1 LLVPLQFSAASQG
14 PDAGRHGTN
23 APATLSAGQLAD
35 VPLQLSARSQTP
47 VAARHSV
54 PDGTNSSVGHDLLEP
69 SHVSARSQMPAALR
83 QVVPTRATPSAGH
96 AALRPVHVS
105 ATSQRPVAE
114 RQVVPAVERTS
125 AGHVTATPLQFSA
138 GSHGPV
144 DGRHGAVLNLYFRE
158 WWPDDTASSDLKNPM
173 LSVSSSEWDA
183 NMEDVTYPRNFP
195 EDEARAFLKS
205 LGEEELKIKLLKK
218 INELGSAVVL
228 DKKED
233 NTLDLTP
240 NTVLITKDM
249 VNNGFQMN
257 NRIQNYKDQI
267 VIFPKDY
274 FCPKSLQTGKINKTE
289 NSFTI
294 HHFAGS
300 WIPKYKKVE
309 RAFWK
314 SLQMKDYQILDRIKN
329 KWILFTNYK

>member
-1 LLVPLQFSAASQG
+1 
-14 PDAGRHGTN
+14 
-23 APATLSAGQLAD
+23 LAD
-35 VPLQLSARSQTP
+35 FFQK
-47 VAARHSV
+47 
-54 PDGTNSSVGHDLLEP
+54 NKEHDVKRLNMIP
-69 SHVSARSQMPAALR
+69 KIIHYCWFGRGVMPALARDCIKTWKDNLPDYKIVKWDEDNFDIHSHPYVYQAYKNRKYAFVSDYARIFALYNTGGIYMDTDVEVIKNLDCFLSLPAFSGFESDE
-83 QVVPTRATPSAGH
+83 QIPTGIIGSEKGG
-96 AALRPVHVS
+96 
-105 ATSQRPVAE
+105 E
-114 RQVVPAVERTS
+114 WVES
-125 AGHVTATPLQFSA
+125 
-138 GSHGPV
+138 
-144 DGRHGAVLNLYFRE
+144 
-158 WWPDDTASSDLKNPM
+158 
-173 LSVSSSEWDA
+173 
-183 NMEDVTYPRNFP
+183 
-195 EDEARAFLKS
+195 
-205 LGEEELKIKLLKK
+205 LLKLYENK
-218 INELGSAVVL
+218 TFIR
-228 DKKED
+228 ED